1 MYDMYECMYG
11 GFDDEKSTVHVML
24 LEMLLELISGN
35 AKHGKCLTEGEFVKS
50 CWKNEAWIYKYH
62 LAVSWHPA
70 AVIPAVS

>member
-50 CWKNEAWIYKYH
+50 C
-62 LAVSWHPA
+62 
-70 AVIPAVS
+70 